1 MRFNPI
7 RGREVYLEEDM
18 YMLKSFLARQYESGD
33 PMGNMAASHIG
44 SIIKC
49 YLCGLSKE
57 VQPVIARSLEWLNI
71 AIEQDEWSDHVR
83 PDFHRWELHEAKAL
97 ALWLQSADPAIEIW
111 DKARQFNLS
120 ILNGGAYQK
129 STKTL
134 GLDDYMSCCIHAEQ
148 YEAGVM
154 EYEKYY
160 GVSKVSFGGSMAPRK
175 WAYAFCLN
183 HIKPQFDPEKLF
195 QAGRKMLQTHLD
207 NNWLGVGQNIRAA
220 MWLKNVYWHDNR
232 TLTPLETI
240 LKAYENMPDVPK
252 PDFLSN

>member
-7 RGREVYLEEDM
+7 RGRESW
-18 YMLKSFLARQYESGD
+18 LKNDASLLKWLLARQYEPGD
-33 PMGNMAASHIG
+33 PMGNMAASHIR
-44 SIIKC
+44 SIIEC
-49 YLCGLSKE
+49 YLYGLSKE
-57 VQPVIARSLEWLNI
+57 IQPVIARSLEWLNI
-71 AIEQDEWSDHVR
+71 AIEQDEWSDH
-83 PDFHRWELHEAKAL
+83 PDPDYHRATLHEAKAL
-97 ALWLQSADPAIEIW
+97 ALWLQNSDPAIEIW
-111 DKARQFNLS
+111 DKARHFLLS
-120 ILNGGAYQK
+120 VMEPAYGK
-129 STKTL
+129 KIKTD
-134 GLDDYMSCCIHAEQ
+134 GLDAYLSYCIHAEQ

-240 LKAYENMPDVPK
+240 LKAYENMPDIPK
-252 PDFLSN
+252 PDFIEN